1 MEGRDIGTVVF
12 PKAEVKIFLDADPA
26 TRGLRRWEQMGS
38 PAAPKLEAGIQDGRQ
53 RDDRDRNRADSPLRA
68 AEDAVILD
76 STKLNLAEVLKEAEK
91 IVEERL
97 KAIAKS

>member
-1 MEGRDIGTVVF
+1 M
-12 PKAEVKIFLDADPA
+12 
-26 TRGLRRWEQMGS
+26 
-38 PAAPKLEAGIQDGRQ
+38 IQDVRQ